1 MELVIYLECIKKEKP
16 PFRGVFKW
24 RWEAELNRCKRIC
37 SPRPN
42 RSAIPPVKW
51 CVVYQKLFAP
61 VNREKL
67 WGSRLWHSQR
77 RGGQGADRA
86 IQKPQRHP
94 VILKTAVGANFSHA
108 EARCARD
115 EVVWLPERSEP
126 EGPQGAAR
134 GRDFN
139 LTQSSRST
147 RSLLEAVSFHYY
159 FADLAYFA

>member
-67 WGSRLWHSQR
+67 WGSRPQF
-77 RGGQGADRA
+77 A
-86 IQKPQRHP
+86 IINDTRFQSTSNLHIARLPNTRHQ
-94 VILKTAVGANFSHA
+94 VKIG
-108 EARCARD
+108 E
-115 EVVWLPERSEP
+115 
-126 EGPQGAAR
+126 
-134 GRDFN
+134 
-139 LTQSSRST
+139 
-147 RSLLEAVSFHYY
+147 
-159 FADLAYFA
+159 

>member
-1 MELVIYLECIKKEKP
+1 MELMIYLECIKKDPP

-94 VILKTAVGANFSHA
+94 VILKTAVGRF
-108 EARCARD
+108 
-115 EVVWLPERSEP
+115 
-126 EGPQGAAR
+126 
-134 GRDFN
+134 F
-139 LTQSSRST
+139 LTQRRDAPATKSSGCLS
-147 RSLLEAVSFHYY
+147 EANPKDRKGSREAEIFTSRKVREVREVF
-159 FADLAYFA
+159 